1 MLTVTILHCLVM
13 IFPCQV
19 HVKRS
24 LYNID
29 IQVYTANRLPNIY
42 MEFHSVYGAD
52 MYLKSE
58 YNIFFNISAC
68 KNNYGCGPDTRIEF
82 MAYSED
88 I

>member
-1 MLTVTILHCLVM
+1 M

-19 HVKRS
+19 HVKRT

-29 IQVYTANRLPNIY
+29 IQVYTASRLPHNY

-52 MYLKSE
+52 MYQKSE

-68 KNNYGCGPDTRIEF
+68 KNNYGCRPDTRIEC